1 MVFDMCPGCGK
12 EYDTIDEVFGCK
24 CEPEKIENVFKPIND
39 ALSERDT
46 RIATLQAKTAALVR
60 LADTIILSEPMPSGE
75 PAESVWLGRQQVADE
90 IKAAI
95 AAAEARA

>member
-46 RIATLQAKTAALVR
+46 RIATLERKLAALVEAAKEA
-60 LADTIILSEPMPSGE
+60 LP
-75 PAESVWLGRQQVADE
+75 QVHYKKAL
-90 IKAAI
+90 KAAI
-95 AAAEARA
+95 AAAEEVSCSTSTKPST